1 MRDPTTLIVWH
12 RALDF
17 SVAVSLAIP
26 VGGSRSVPGLRRQVI
41 RAACAVSEAISEG
54 FGKRTEREF
63 ARYLDIAGGSA
74 SEVQGH
80 LALALRHGIISRK
93 DAARLWREATEIRR
107 MLTVLAR
114 KVRERAD
121 TADRSRRQ
129 NPGDGEQAP
138 GSGI

>member
-1 MRDPTTLIVWH
+1 MRDPAKLIVWH

-26 VGGSRSVPGLRRQVI
+26 AGGSRSVPGLRRQVI

-54 FGKRTEREF
+54 CGKRTEREF
-63 ARYLDIAGGSA
+63 ARYLDIAGGST
-74 SEVQGH
+74 SEVQGQ

-93 DAARLWREATEIRR
+93 DAAVLWREAGEIRR

-121 TADRSRRQ
+121 TTDHNRRR
-129 NPGDGEQAP
+129 NRRDGEQAP
-138 GSGI
+138 GPDA